1 MLHRRFPEIKLSASS
16 LHRLYKRH
24 KIKFK
29 LINKVKRHINF
40 FDDPFKSQVIEL
52 QRTTDGLLKKGYE
65 LLYLDEAIFS
75 FNTFNG
81 RVWSH
86 ANTNFEVFKEW
97 TVIKT

>member
-16 LHRLYKRH
+16 LHRLFKRH

-40 FDDPFKSQVIEL
+40 LDEPFKSLVIGL
-52 QRTTDGLLKKGYE
+52 QRTTDELLKRGYE
-65 LLYLDEAIFS
+65 VLYLDEAIFS

-86 ANTNFEVFKEW
+86 ANTNFEVFEEQ
-97 TVIKT
+97 TAIKT